1 MRVVSTCG
9 SRFNCSSATLNRAA
23 STAGSLVTSLTNA
36 CASCGCVVTLPLPY
50 ISSANPTYPAS
61 ARRRAWWRACTLCP
75 HHSCTTSTPG
85 RLPRTASSQAM
96 KPCRTVS
103 PCRYSSSRVLTSAF
117 PGDCESNTAAMAS
130 PYRACMRRPRPVG
143 GASSSRRSGIPSSD
157 AAVRLFRFGEQ
168 GAGRRGFDRFGEQVA
183 LPEPA
188 PERDE
193 ARALRDRL
201 DALRHHAQTEV
212 ARQVHDRAHDL
223 QVGAARPH
231 AMHEGA
237 IDLDSLEREGGKE
250 LSDE

>member
-1 MRVVSTCG
+1 M
-9 SRFNCSSATLNRAA
+9 N
-23 STAGSLVTSLTNA
+23 
-36 CASCGCVVTLPLPY
+36 
-50 ISSANPTYPAS
+50 
-61 ARRRAWWRACTLCP
+61 
-75 HHSCTTSTPG
+75 
-85 RLPRTASSQAM
+85 
-96 KPCRTVS
+96 PCRTVS

-168 GAGRRGFDRFGEQVA
+168 GAGRRGLERFGEQVA
-183 LPEPA
+183 LPEPT

-223 QVGAARPH
+223 QVGAARP
-231 AMHEGA
+231 MRCTK
-237 IDLDSLEREGGKE
+237 ERSTLIPWTGKRGTE
-250 LSDE
+250 LRDVSA